1 MDITRSDLIDSS
13 PQEIEYGTAGVSSE
27 FRIGHLPNA
36 KLEPVAEKKK
46 HFVGGD
52 APFIQATRKIKSI
65 KINCCESFLTVIPS

>member
-13 PQEIEYGTAGVSSE
+13 LQEIEYGTAGVSSE

-46 HFVGGD
+46 TLRGWGRPVYSRD
-52 APFIQATRKIKSI
+52 SQSK
-65 KINCCESFLTVIPS
+65 EY